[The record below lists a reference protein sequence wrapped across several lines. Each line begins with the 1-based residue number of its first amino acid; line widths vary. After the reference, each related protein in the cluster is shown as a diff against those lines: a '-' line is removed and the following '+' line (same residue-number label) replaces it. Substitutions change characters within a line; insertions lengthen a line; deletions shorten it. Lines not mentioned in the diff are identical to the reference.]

1 MQRVNRTTV
10 LLALAAATAFGTWG
24 IADTKPPKDT
34 TPGSHL
40 EGESAKDAALPK
52 EFHELHVARR
62 HLVIARDVLKQ
73 TKDGGEKNVEARTKI
88 NEAIDLIEK
97 VGGFEKT
104 IDKDKEPENKDKK

>member
-1 MQRVNRTTV
+1 MQRVHRSSV
-10 LLALAAATAFGTWG
+10 ILALAAAAALGTWG
-24 IADTKPPKDT
+24 LADTKPPKDT

-62 HLVIARDVLKQ
+62 HLIIARDVMKQ
-73 TKDGGEKNVEARTKI
+73 TKDGGEKNVEARTHI

-97 VGGFEKT
+97 TGGFEKT
-104 IDKDKEPENKDKK
+104 IDKDKEPENKKEK